1 MLGVYAL
8 MFCFF
13 VFMVMHDY
21 SFFRLGKTYGAWDQ
35 MFLFC
40 NELHDIA
47 QFCVCTDVWFSY
59 ERAVPL
65 TSFSKE
71 YLGLVIK

>member
-1 MLGVYAL
+1 MLVNSKYIDSYKQSHTHMLGVYAL
-8 MFCFF
+8 IFCFF

-47 QFCVCTDVWFSY
+47 QFCVCTDV
-59 ERAVPL
+59 
-65 TSFSKE
+65 
-71 YLGLVIK
+71 